1 VMQGSVLGPL
11 LFLCFI
17 NDLNN
22 ASDLFKLLFAD
33 DTCALHSDSNLA
45 SLVQHINA
53 EVRKIAIWFASNKLV
68 VNVKKCRFI
77 LFHNKGKKID
87 TNVLNV
93 VFDLNEN
100 NAIHNPDLIF
110 KIERVSNGSDEKSY
124 KYLGVLLDE
133 HLNFNMHV
141 DYVCNKLSRSLFCLN
156 RLKNFV
162 RKKALV
168 QVYHALF
175 NSHLLYCINVLGAT
189 SLQNIKR
196 ISIMQKKAIRIICNL
211 NYNAHTA
218 EHFYDLGI
226 LPFEKLLVF
235 NRALFMH
242 SVRYNYVHRSFS
254 NTWTLNDERNL
265 NYNLRNVDE
274 FAITPPRF
282 EGFKKFPIY
291 SFPNTWNGLD
301 EVKMQRNRVTFKI
314 ELKTKLLNSL
324 IFEDV

>member
-1 VMQGSVLGPL
+1 
-11 LFLCFI
+11 
-17 NDLNN
+17 
-22 ASDLFKLLFAD
+22 
-33 DTCALHSDSNLA
+33 
-45 SLVQHINA
+45 
-53 EVRKIAIWFASNKLV
+53 
-68 VNVKKCRFI
+68 
-77 LFHNKGKKID
+77 
-87 TNVLNV
+87 
-93 VFDLNEN
+93 
-100 NAIHNPDLIF
+100 
-110 KIERVSNGSDEKSY
+110 
-124 KYLGVLLDE
+124 
-133 HLNFNMHV
+133 MHV

-162 RKKALV
+162 RKKALI

-175 NSHLLYCINVLGAT
+175 NSHLLYCINILGAT
-189 SLQNIKR
+189 SMQNIKQ

-218 EHFYDLGI
+218 EHFFDLWI
-226 LPFEKLLVF
+226 LPFEKMLIF
-235 NRALFMH
+235 NRALFIH
-242 SVRYNYVHRSFS
+242 SVRYNYVHRSFL
-254 NTWTLNDERNL
+254 NTRTLNDERNL

-291 SFPNTWNGLD
+291 SFPSTWNGLD